1 MRGSSYKENPFLRSP
16 LLSAHAELLHLFST
30 KSFGL
35 NCLNAEEHQ
44 HFQVLN
50 SERKHLLKTVLETE
64 FNLKTTIALWP
75 RQTHGK
81 QIGIVNQHN
90 INEDFEATDALIT
103 SMRGVFI
110 GVKTADCV
118 PVLLYDTETKTIAAV
133 HSGWRGTVQNITGET
148 LRTMHNHFGT
158 QPKHV
163 RAAIGPCIGAGNYE
177 VGTEV
182 VAQFEKLFSPKQL
195 NELVE
200 PLGNGKALLNLKA
213 AIELQ
218 ISAMGVPVSQIER
231 SSECTFSADQLFY
244 SARRDGAATGRMING
259 LMLLP

>member
-1 MRGSSYKENPFLRSP
+1 MCGSSYKENSFLRSQ
-16 LLSAHAELLHLFST
+16 LLSAHTELLHLFST

-35 NCLNAEEHQ
+35 NSLNTEEHL
-44 HFQVLN
+44 HFRVLN

-64 FNLKTTIALWP
+64 FNLKNTTALWP

-118 PVLLYDTETKTIAAV
+118 PVLLYDSLNQTIAAI
-133 HSGWRGTVQNITGET
+133 HSGWRGTVQNIVPET
-148 LRTMHNHFGT
+148 LRTMQNEYGT
-158 QPKHV
+158 QASNV
-163 RAAIGPCIGAGNYE
+163 WAAIGPCIGAANYE
-177 VGTEV
+177 VGAEV
-182 VAQFEKLFSPKQL
+182 LTQFENLFSTKQL
-195 NELVE
+195 NELTE
-200 PLGNGKALLNLKA
+200 PLRHGKALLNLKK
-213 AIELQ
+213 AIEFQLRDWGLPTNQ
-218 ISAMGVPVSQIER
+218 IDCMEA
-231 SSECTFSADQLFY
+231 CTFNAANRFY